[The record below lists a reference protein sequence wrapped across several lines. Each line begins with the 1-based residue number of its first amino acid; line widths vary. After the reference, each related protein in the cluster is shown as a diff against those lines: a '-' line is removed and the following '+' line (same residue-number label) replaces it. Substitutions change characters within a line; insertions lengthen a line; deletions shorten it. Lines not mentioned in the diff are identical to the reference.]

1 MDHVSKIGA
10 NFNPTP
16 PMRSPWFLVLSGLTL
31 AAWPLAAQENP
42 PPPPPDAP
50 AFPPAANS
58 ATAQPAAQP
67 VRPADVSAAQDKTP
81 VRERERR
88 VYVPFEDLEKVFQD
102 QGRGVFLP
110 YREFLDLWNELTLR
124 REEDDKPPPSSAA
137 LTRAEYTGRVEEGGL
152 VLEARLTAESFVEGW
167 TSLPLMEKN
176 GPGISE
182 ARTGRAVLSRRAD
195 GADLLLPGKGVHEIT
210 LKMHAPV
217 LRSGGGARVVLALP
231 RAGVSRLTLTVP
243 ETGLAFETSPAAA
256 HTAEETAGG
265 TLFSCFFGS
274 SAEQEISW
282 NAREV
287 ASEMQPLILAETR
300 LDTLIGAGALTTRA
314 DITWRVLRAPV
325 AELRVGLPAGEE
337 VIGVTAPGIREWK
350 IETAADGART
360 LLLLGEKPL
369 REEQKAQIVL
379 ESAIAALPATVK
391 TPALMLHGVAHAR
404 GTAVVRSEPQLD
416 AAARQM
422 NGAARAQS
430 APIASSAVS
439 TPAAAGSAVPVEVGA
454 FRLLRQPYELA
465 FEVTEARPQV
475 EAASHARVEIT
486 RDQARLSA
494 QVQYDIRRVGVF
506 ELRLGLPAGWSV
518 SALKGEDVAEWRAET
533 VEGAPVLV
541 ARLKGQKTGSTRL
554 ELAATARR
562 EALDDFTLPVLA
574 PAEVIRHEALLG
586 VTLHPGLEANTK
598 DAGGFQQEDG
608 DTLTRSAPDL
618 FAERADL
625 AFRYRDAAAPA
636 VLAFKSR
643 AAQVSVEV
651 LTLLEA
657 LEQST
662 RHTWTLA
669 FDVAYAATDRFVLA
683 LPRAVAET
691 ARFVDPQILEI
702 NRDHQPAAA
711 PALPD
716 AEKFVF
722 WEIVLRGEKQGAFE
736 ITGSHEQA
744 AMIES
749 GGSARVELMP
759 VHVPGAFQETGQVAV
774 AKAESLEIRSAEAG
788 MLEEMDA
795 RELRPPLNL
804 AGAFLAYKYRAP
816 PVALA
821 VELARNSYF
830 AVPQAIVTHAD
841 LVTAA
846 ATDRAQT
853 TEAVYWVKNNDLQFL
868 VVRLPAGARLV
879 SEVFVDREPQQ
890 PMRREGSDDLLVR
903 LPSGAGRAAFPV
915 RFVFESPSERPG
927 EKLGWLGSLLI
938 HAPELPEAGVLET
951 RHRLYLPEG
960 WSYTGVKGPLTRE
973 SAERSWTRARRL
985 LDPLIPAFGP
995 LPESVA
1001 QAVWSQPPEV
1011 AADTRALYGFQV
1023 PRQGRLETLRRL
1035 GPPAQASVSFRSKK
1049 LGFALEALAFLGV
1062 LLGGLACARR
1072 PAAQKLLLLAG
1083 AGFGA
1088 LLLTG
1093 LLGAANAQV
1102 ALAAML
1108 AAGLLA
1114 LLWVSVILW
1123 SALAAW
1129 RRKAPPN
1136 PRAGGGAATPGS
1148 PTGQT
1153 SPTLPAPS
1161 APATPENPP
1170 PPAP

>member
-1 MDHVSKIGA
+1 
-10 NFNPTP
+10 
-16 PMRSPWFLVLSGLTL
+16 MRSPWFLVLSGLTL

-42 PPPPPDAP
+42 PPPSPSADAP
-50 AFPPAANS
+50 ASPPAENS
-58 ATAQPAAQP
+58 ATAQPASQP
-67 VRPADVSAAQDKTP
+67 ARPADAPAAQDKTP

-88 VYVPFEDLEKVFQD
+88 VYVPFEDLDKVFQD

-137 LTRAEYTGRVEEGGL
+137 LTRAEYTGRVEDGGL

-167 TSLPLMEKN
+167 TSLPLMGKN

-210 LKMHAPV
+210 LKMHASV
-217 LRSGGGARVVLALP
+217 RHSGSGGRVTLALP
-231 RAGVSRLTLTVP
+231 PAGVSRLTMTVP
-243 ETGLAFETSPAAA
+243 GTGLAFVTTPAAA
-256 HTAEETAGG
+256 HTAAEDATTGA
-265 TLFSCFFGS
+265 TLFSSFFGS
-274 SAEQEISW
+274 SAEQVISW
-282 NAREV
+282 STREV
-287 ASEMQPLILAETR
+287 ASEMQPLILAESR

-314 DITWRVLRAPV
+314 DLTWRVLRAPV
-325 AELRVGLPAGEE
+325 TELRVGLPAGEE

-350 IETAADGART
+350 IETAQDGART
-360 LLLLGEKPL
+360 LLLLAEKPL

-379 ESAIAALPATVK
+379 ESAIDALPATVK
-391 TPALMLHGVAHAR
+391 APALLLHGVAHAR
-404 GTAVVRSEPQLD
+404 GMAVVRTEPQLD
-416 AAARQM
+416 AAPRQM

-430 APIASSAVS
+430 AQPANAAS
-439 TPAAAGSAVPVEVGA
+439 TPAAAGGAAPVEVGA

-475 EAASHARVEIT
+475 EAASHAQVEIT

-541 ARLKGQKTGSTRL
+541 ARLKGQKTGSTQL

-562 EALDDFTLPVLA
+562 AALDDFTLPVLA

-586 VTLHPGLEANTK
+586 VKLHPGLEANTK

-608 DTLTRSAPDL
+608 DTLTRSAPNL

-702 NRDHQPAAA
+702 NRDHQPADS

-722 WEIVLRGEKQGAFE
+722 WEIVLRGEKQGSFE

-744 AMIES
+744 TMVES

-788 MLEEMDA
+788 TLEEMDA

-816 PVALA
+816 PVSLA

-915 RFVFESPSERPG
+915 RFVFESPSARPG

-960 WSYTGVKGPLTRE
+960 WSYTGVKGPLTLE
-973 SAERSWTRARRL
+973 STERAWTRARRV
-985 LDPLIPAFGP
+985 LDRLIPAFGP
-995 LPESVA
+995 LPESAV
-1001 QAVWSQPPEV
+1001 QAVWGRPPEV
-1011 AADTRALYGFQV
+1011 AADIRALYGFQV

-1035 GPPAQASVSFRSKK
+1035 GPPAQVSVSFRVKK

-1083 AGFGA
+1083 TGFGT

-1102 ALAAML
+1102 AVAAML

-1114 LLWVSVILW
+1114 LLWAATALW

-1129 RRKAPPN
+1129 RRKK
-1136 PRAGGGAATPGS
+1136 PRPTGSAAMPGS

-1153 SPTLPAPS
+1153 GQTRPTGPPPS
-1161 APATPENPP
+1161 APPTPENPA

>member
-1 MDHVSKIGA
+1 MSA
-10 NFNPTP
+10 NFNLTP
-16 PMRSPWFLVLSGLTL
+16 PMRSPRFLLLSGLSL
-31 AAWPLAAQENP
+31 IAWPLAAQENP
-42 PPPPPDAP
+42 PPLPTSVVSEAANPPPAEL
-50 AFPPAANS
+50 PPAPL
-58 ATAQPAAQP
+58 AT
-67 VRPADVSAAQDKTP
+67 SGKTP

-88 VYVPFEDLEKVFQD
+88 VFVPFEDLEKVFKD
-102 QGRGVFLP
+102 EGRGVFLP
-110 YREFLDLWNELTLR
+110 YREFLELWNELTLR
-124 REEDDKPPPSSAA
+124 REEDEPPPPAAAA
-137 LTRAEYTGRVEEGGL
+137 LTRAEYTGRVEDGGL

-167 TSLPLMEKN
+167 TSLPLLGKN

-195 GADLLLPGKGVHEIT
+195 GAELLLPGKGVHEIT
-210 LKMHAPV
+210 LKMHAFV
-217 LRSGGGARVVLALP
+217 QHSASGGRVTLALP
-231 RAGVSRLTLTVP
+231 PAGVSRLTMTVP
-243 ETGLAFETSPAAA
+243 GTGLAFVTTPAAA
-256 HTAEETAGG
+256 HTAAEDATTGA
-265 TLFSCFFGS
+265 TLFSSFFGS
-274 SAEQEISW
+274 SAEQVISW
-282 NAREV
+282 SARQV

-314 DITWRVLRAPV
+314 DLTWRVLRAPV
-325 AELRVGLPAGEE
+325 TELRVGLPAGEE

-350 IETAADGART
+350 IESTADGART
-360 LLLLGEKPL
+360 LLLLAEKPL

-379 ESAIAALPATVK
+379 ESAIDALPATVK
-391 TPALMLHGVAHAR
+391 APALLLHGVAHAR
-404 GTAVVRSEPQLD
+404 GMAVVRTEPQLD
-416 AAARQM
+416 AAPRQM

-430 APIASSAVS
+430 AQPANAAS
-439 TPAAAGSAVPVEVGA
+439 TPAAAGGAVPVEVGA

-475 EAASHARVEIT
+475 EVASHAQVEIT

-562 EALDDFTLPVLA
+562 AALDDFTLPVLT

-586 VTLHPGLEANTK
+586 VKLHPGLEANTK

-608 DTLTRSAPDL
+608 DTLQRSAPDL
-618 FAERADL
+618 FTERADL

-636 VLAFKSR
+636 VLAMKSR

-662 RHTWTLA
+662 RHTWTLS

-691 ARFVDPQILEI
+691 ARFVDPQIQEI
-702 NRDHQPAAA
+702 NRDHQPADS

-722 WEIVLRGEKQGAFE
+722 WEIVLRGEKQGSFE

-788 MLEEMDA
+788 TLEEMDA

-816 PVALA
+816 PVSLA

-915 RFVFESPSERPG
+915 RFVFESPSARPG

-960 WSYTGVKGPLTRE
+960 WSYTGVKGPLTLE
-973 SAERSWTRARRL
+973 SAERAWTRARRV
-985 LDPLIPAFGP
+985 LDRLIPAFGP
-995 LPESVA
+995 LPESAA
-1001 QAVWSQPPEV
+1001 QAVWNKPPEV

-1035 GPPAQASVSFRSKK
+1035 GPPAQVSVSFRVKK

-1093 LLGAANAQV
+1093 LLSAANAQIAV
-1102 ALAAML
+1102 AAML

-1114 LLWVSVILW
+1114 LLWAAGIFW
-1123 SALAAW
+1123 SAQAAW
-1129 RRKAPPN
+1129 RRKKTRPVSI
-1136 PRAGGGAATPGS
+1136 AATPTGQSGQSS
-1148 PTGQT
+1148 PT
-1153 SPTLPAPS
+1153 PPPPS
-1161 APATPENPP
+1161 ATPTPENPA

>member
-1 MDHVSKIGA
+1 
-10 NFNPTP
+10 
-16 PMRSPWFLVLSGLTL
+16 MRSPWFLVLSGLTFS
-31 AAWPLAAQENP
+31 AWPLAAQENP

-50 AFPPAANS
+50 ASPPAANS
-58 ATAQPAAQP
+58 ATAQPAAQL

-110 YREFLDLWNELTLR
+110 YREFLELWDELTLR
-124 REEDDKPPPSSAA
+124 REEDDKPPPAAAA
-137 LTRAEYTGRVEEGGL
+137 LTHAEYTGRVEDSGL

-167 TSLPLMEKN
+167 TSLPFMGKN

-210 LKMHAPV
+210 LKMHAPA
-217 LRSGGGARVVLALP
+217 RHSGSGGRVTLALP
-231 RAGVSRLTLTVP
+231 PAGVSRLTMTVP
-243 ETGLAFETSPAAA
+243 GTGLAFETTPAAA
-256 HTAEETAGG
+256 HTAEEDATTGA
-265 TLFSCFFGS
+265 TVFSSFFGS
-274 SAEQEISW
+274 SAEQVISW
-282 NAREV
+282 SAREV
-287 ASEMQPLILAETR
+287 VAEMPPLILAEMR

-391 TPALMLHGVAHAR
+391 TPALLLHGAAHAR
-404 GTAVVRSEPQLD
+404 GLAVVRSEPQLD

-430 APIASSAVS
+430 APITSSAYVSAVS

-454 FRLLRQPYELA
+454 FRLLRQPYELT

-494 QVQYDIRRVGVF
+494 QVQYDIRRVGIF
-506 ELRLGLPAGWSV
+506 ELRLGLPAGWSAQ
-518 SALKGEDVAEWRAET
+518 SLKGEDVAEWRTET
-533 VEGAPVLV
+533 VDGAPVLV
-541 ARLKGQKTGSTRL
+541 VRLKGQKTGSTQL

-562 EALDDFTLPVLA
+562 AALDDFTLPVLA

-586 VTLHPGLEANTK
+586 VKLHPGLEANTK

-608 DTLTRSAPDL
+608 DTLTRSAPAI
-618 FAERADL
+618 FTERADL

-691 ARFVDPQILEI
+691 VRFVDPQILEI

-722 WEIVLRGEKQGAFE
+722 WEIVLRGEKQGVFE

-788 MLEEMDA
+788 TLEEMDA

-816 PVALA
+816 PVSLA

-1035 GPPAQASVSFRSKK
+1035 GPPAQVSVSFRLKK

-1062 LLGGLACARR
+1062 LLGGMACARR

-1136 PRAGGGAATPGS
+1136 PRAGGGAATPGGPAVQS
-1148 PTGQT
+1148 GPTSQTGQT
-1153 SPTLPAPS
+1153 RPTGPPPS
-1161 APATPENPP
+1161 APTTTENPP
-1170 PPAP
+1170 PPVP